1 MPTKMEGGA
10 LRRRRKL
17 HATLNGKN
25 RRIFRR
31 LRPGFRSII
40 IFLTVCTHRRR
51 PLLANREAARLIVTV
66 WQAAKFLADW
76 ALRHHAGSQF
86 ICSARRTHSL
96 GNRLKTG
103 LAS

>member
-1 MPTKMEGGA
+1 MEGGA

-66 WQAAKFLADW
+66 WQAANFWRIGRYVIMPDHNSFV
-76 ALRHHAGSQF
+76 LRAEH
-86 ICSARRTHSL
+86 IPSAT
-96 GNRLKTG
+96 
-103 LAS
+103 A

>member
-31 LRPGFRSII
+31 L
-40 IFLTVCTHRRR
+40 TVCTHRRR

-66 WQAAKFLADW
+66 WQAANFWRIGRYVIMPDHNSFV
-76 ALRHHAGSQF
+76 LRAEH
-86 ICSARRTHSL
+86 IPSAT
-96 GNRLKTG
+96 
-103 LAS
+103 A